1 MFGDPFMKQ
10 LIKILLLSSLFIM
23 IDDWSSSLLHAQ
35 DAGAVVDESEGSL
48 SVENVHQ
55 INLNTADIQDSTSGN
70 WLEKRIWFERAEKS
84 FDEIRAV
91 VSSISD
97 IRIQFSNEV
106 NAVGQKIDTFFE
118 TVDFTKNQLE
128 DTFRGILSSLETEQ
142 KLTGDLSEAERTL
155 QETIKKELGT
165 IEQIGK
171 DIKVIGDVDNKIDQT
186 LMQAFKTIDE
196 CREYETKSW
205 DTFKAIG
212 KELDDKNARN
222 LYYQMN
228 NFKQN
233 IEQKS
238 TYLKTTLLPYLH
250 NVLVAKIDTNI
261 AKINKTIDE
270 LKTKGIDIQKLMGK
284 TQEDDLT
291 EIQKNEKSAKEI
303 AVQKALE
310 QERALYEKEKQ
321 EAAKKLEEERKKSF
335 GYQLQQYYE
344 ASIGKMLAFFGSLF
358 ENTPNKVDLAEKS
371 EQKLEQKSAA
381 GPEEKGIFTQISD
394 YVVGWYESLMGTTKK
409 DAKPEQITSSQ
420 MPAPAGA
427 PEKQAAPVGIPAPTM
442 PSAPTLVPAPTES
455 STPVATTNAT
465 PIGSAPSP
473 VIATPVIAQ
482 ALPIAEAT
490 AGQAVPLENNVVVQF
505 LEKPAEQQDSFL
517 VILQNIIDFFSAAF
531 ARLYDLLATLMQSFL
546 NFALQST
553 AN

>member
-1 MFGDPFMKQ
+1 MFGDPSMKQ
-10 LIKILLLSSLFIM
+10 LIKILLLSHLFIM
-23 IDDWSSSLLHAQ
+23 IYDTNKNVLCAQ
-35 DAGAVVDESEGSL
+35 DSGAIVDESEGSL

-55 INLNTADIQDSTSGN
+55 INLDTADLQDSTSGN

-84 FDEIRAV
+84 FDEIRSI
-91 VSSISD
+91 VSSVND

-128 DTFRGILSSLETEQ
+128 DTFKGILSSLETEQ
-142 KLTGDLSEAERTL
+142 KLTGDLSEAERNL
-155 QETIKKELGT
+155 LEIIKKELSA

-186 LMQAFKTIDE
+186 IMQAFKTIDE

-238 TYLKTTLLPYLH
+238 SYLKTTLLPYLH

-261 AKINKTIDE
+261 ANINKTIDE
-270 LKTKGIDIQKLMGK
+270 LKVKGLDIQKLMGK

-291 EIQKNEKSAKEI
+291 EIEKNEKAAEAI

-310 QERALYEKEKQ
+310 QERAAYQKEKE
-321 EAAKKLEEERKKSF
+321 EAAQKLEEERKQSF
-335 GYQLQQYYE
+335 FYKFMQYYD
-344 ASIGKMLAFFGSLF
+344 ASIGMVVKSVTSFFQQSLDNQTSDQKDQKNF
-358 ENTPNKVDLAEKS
+358 VLDEKKHKNFMS
-371 EQKLEQKSAA
+371 RVFDDIHAWYTSLWSVADKQGIQDAQKIALQ
-381 GPEEKGIFTQISD
+381 
-394 YVVGWYESLMGTTKK
+394 
-409 DAKPEQITSSQ
+409 SSQ
-420 MPAPAGA
+420 VIQEKQNDIKDSQPAVIPAPLTTASQVSEALNQTGSSYTGVLTDTIATPTITESNTIQTQAAA
-427 PEKQAAPVGIPAPTM
+427 PLVQAAP
-442 PSAPTLVPAPTES
+442 L
-455 STPVATTNAT
+455 
-465 PIGSAPSP
+465 
-473 VIATPVIAQ
+473 Q
-482 ALPIAEAT
+482 D
-490 AGQAVPLENNVVVQF
+490 NVVVQF
-505 LEKPAEQQDSFL
+505 LKKPAEQEENSMMVLEKIINFFRQ
-517 VILQNIIDFFSAAF
+517 ILSKI
-531 ARLYDLLATLMQSFL
+531 YELLGSLLQSFL

-553 AN
+553 SN

>member
-1 MFGDPFMKQ
+1 MKQ
-10 LIKILLLSSLFIM
+10 LIKILLLSTLFIM
-23 IDDWSSSLLHAQ
+23 IDDWSISLLHAQ
-35 DAGAVVDESEGSL
+35 EAGAIVDESEGSL

-70 WLEKRIWFERAEKS
+70 WLEKRIWFERAERS
-84 FDEIRAV
+84 FDEIRDV
-91 VSSISD
+91 VSSIAD

-128 DTFRGILSSLETEQ
+128 DTFKGILSSLETEQ

-155 QETIKKELGT
+155 QETIKKELTT

-205 DTFKAIG
+205 ETFKAIG

-250 NVLVAKIDTNI
+250 NVLVGKIDTNI

-310 QERALYEKEKQ
+310 QERALYEQEKQ
-321 EAAKKLEEERKKSF
+321 ESARKLEAERKKSF

-344 ASIGKMLAFFGSLF
+344 ASIGKMLEFFGSLF
-358 ENTPNKVDLAEKS
+358 EKSPNKFDSAEKS
-371 EQKLEQKSAA
+371 EQKSIA
-381 GPEEKGIFTQISD
+381 GVEEKGIFTQISD
-394 YVVGWYESLMGTTKK
+394 YLFGWYESLMGTTQK
-409 DAKPEQITSSQ
+409 DAKPEQITPSPTVT
-420 MPAPAGA
+420 PAAGA
-427 PEKQAAPVGIPAPTM
+427 SEKQAAPGVI
-442 PSAPTLVPAPTES
+442 SAPTILAAPTSVPAPTES
-455 STPVATTNAT
+455 STPVAMTNAT
-465 PIGSAPSP
+465 PIASAPSP

-490 AGQAVPLENNVVVQF
+490 AAQDASLENNVVVQF